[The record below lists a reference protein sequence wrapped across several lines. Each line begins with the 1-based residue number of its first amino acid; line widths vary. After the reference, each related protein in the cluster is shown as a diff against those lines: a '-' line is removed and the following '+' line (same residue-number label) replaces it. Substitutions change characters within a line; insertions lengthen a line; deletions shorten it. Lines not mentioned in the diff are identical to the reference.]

1 MWSGADRRGQLGV
14 DQFLHPVLQQPAK
27 QLPAVTLT
35 EPRQQ
40 VRYSGIIVMGH
51 RVNTFLSEFF
61 VVLTKGHAMAH
72 PTGGPPTYLHHITG
86 RQREEEATERGA
98 TRTARN
104 VNRTRR
110 DLGAIDGDELPIRNY
125 DSLTATSAIERIERL
140 RDVDDLRAVLAY
152 EAANKARKGVTNA
165 IEGRLE
171 QLVAE
176 LAAAS

>member
-61 VVLTKGHAMAH
+61 VVLTKGHAMTH
-72 PTGGPPTYLHHITG
+72 PTGGPPPYLHHITG
-86 RQREEEATERGA
+86 RQPSG
-98 TRTARN
+98 N
-104 VNRTRR
+104 VSVIVAWKPCRS
-110 DLGAIDGDELPIRNY
+110 Y
-125 DSLTATSAIERIERL
+125 SARL
-140 RDVDDLRAVLAY
+140 RML
-152 EAANKARKGVTNA
+152 EASRYAG
-165 IEGRLE
+165 
-171 QLVAE
+171 
-176 LAAAS
+176 

>member
-51 RVNTFLSEFF
+51 RVNNFLSEFF

-86 RQREEEATERGA
+86 RQP
-98 TRTARN
+98 
-104 VNRTRR
+104 RR
-110 DLGAIDGDELPIRNY
+110 
-125 DSLTATSAIERIERL
+125 S
-140 RDVDDLRAVLAY
+140 RDV
-152 EAANKARKGVTNA
+152 VTA
-165 IEGRLE
+165 STSCDQEG
-171 QLVAE
+171 
-176 LAAAS
+176 

>member
-40 VRYSGIIVMGH
+40 VRNSGIIVMGH

-72 PTGGPPTYLHHITG
+72 PTGGPP
-86 RQREEEATERGA
+86 A
-98 TRTARN
+98 
-104 VNRTRR
+104 
-110 DLGAIDGDELPIRNY
+110 LPTPPHGTPTHC
-125 DSLTATSAIERIERL
+125 S
-140 RDVDDLRAVLAY
+140 RAV
-152 EAANKARKGVTNA
+152 AAGDLSPSFDVNSHAR
-165 IEGRLE
+165 GR
-171 QLVAE
+171 
-176 LAAAS
+176 